1 MSSTDMSP
9 TDLSSPAATV
19 PVVIL
24 DDVFVLYQNVVALR
38 GLSLALHRGERV
50 VVRGPSGSGKSTL
63 VNVVTGQV
71 PPTAGVLAFT
81 VDGCIVSGEALR
93 RRGQLCVV
101 TQGSGRELIPEI
113 SCERNV
119 AITMQLAGASHS
131 DAMKRAH
138 QALAQFD
145 ISYLANRMPTDISSG
160 EAQRVALAAAL
171 SASPSIIVADE
182 PTGDLD
188 RASADRVYSQ
198 LSAHVE
204 ETGAAL
210 LLVSH
215 DERAE
220 AIADRVLTIRDGRL
234 ERVRERG
241 SQVSAFAID
250 PRGWMRL
257 PEHERLLAGISDRAA
272 VSLVQH
278 EDSPSLRVASIGHAR
293 DPRANADLIDAAV
306 RTAGELVATGTEISV
321 TIDGITALTPVSFE
335 VRRGDLTVIAGP
347 SGSGKTTL
355 LSVLGG
361 LRGPSTGSLVWVDKP
376 SKVFSAQVAGFA
388 DDATLR
394 ENVTLSTSLRN
405 DNVNES
411 ELVDLLRA
419 LGIDALA
426 SRPVRTLS
434 GGERQR
440 TGVARALL
448 CSAELMLIDEPTS
461 QLDEVSARRTIEQL
475 RVVARRGVAVVVAS
489 HDDAVI
495 AAADVV
501 VRVG

>member
-1 MSSTDMSP
+1 MS
-9 TDLSSPAATV
+9 V
-19 PVVIL
+19 PVVMF

-71 PPTAGVLAFT
+71 QPTAGVLAFS
-81 VDGCIVSGEALR
+81 VNERAVLGEDLR
-93 RRGQLCVV
+93 RRGLLSVV

-113 SCERNV
+113 SCARNI
-119 AITMQLAGASHS
+119 AITTELTGVS
-131 DAMKRAH
+131 RA
-138 QALAQFD
+138 QAAEHARKVLAQFD
-145 ISYLANRMPTDISSG
+145 ILHLANRMPTDISGG

-182 PTGDLD
+182 PTGELD
-188 RASADRVYSQ
+188 RASADQVYAL
-198 LSAHVE
+198 LSAQVE
-204 ETGAAL
+204 ATGAAL

-241 SQVSAFAID
+241 STVSAFAID

-257 PEHERLLAGISDRAA
+257 PEHERSLVGMTDRAV
-272 VSLVQH
+272 VSLADDDRSV
-278 EDSPSLRVASIGHAR
+278 LRVAS
-293 DPRANADLIDAAV
+293 
-306 RTAGELVATGTEISV
+306 AGMASATGLGAETVHAARRIAGGVVITGTDVSV
-321 TIDGITALTPVSFE
+321 VIDGVVALAPVSLE
-335 VRRGDLTVIAGP
+335 VRQGDFTVIAGP

-361 LRGPSTGSLVWVDKP
+361 LRTPSSGSSVRVNDI
-376 SKVFSAQVAGFA
+376 STVFAAQVAGFA
-388 DDATLR
+388 DDATVR
-394 ENVTLSTSLRN
+394 DNVLLSSALRN
-405 DNVNES
+405 DDVNES
-411 ELVDLLRA
+411 VLMDLLRA
-419 LGIDALA
+419 LGIEALVD
-426 SRPVRTLS
+426 RPVRTLS

-448 CSAELMLIDEPTS
+448 CSARLMLIDEPTS
-461 QLDEVSARRTIEQL
+461 QLDEVSAKRMIEQL
-475 RVVARRGVAVVVAS
+475 RAVASRGVAVVVAS

-495 AAADVV
+495 AAADAV

>member
-1 MSSTDMSP
+1 MSAS
-9 TDLSSPAATV
+9 
-19 PVVIL
+19 VVTF

-71 PPTAGVLAFT
+71 QPTAGVLTFSI
-81 VDGCIVSGEALR
+81 DGRMVLGEDLR

-113 SCERNV
+113 SCARNV
-119 AITMQLAGASHS
+119 AITTELTGAS
-131 DAMKRAH
+131 RA
-138 QALAQFD
+138 QAADRAREVLAQFD
-145 ISYLANRMPTDISSG
+145 ILHLANRMPTDISSG

-182 PTGDLD
+182 PTGELD
-188 RASADRVYSQ
+188 RASADQIYAL

-204 ETGAAL
+204 ASGAAL

-241 SQVSAFAID
+241 STVSAFAID

-257 PEHERLLAGISDRAA
+257 PEHERSLVGITDRAV
-272 VSLVQH
+272 VSLADDDHSV
-278 EDSPSLRVASIGHAR
+278 LRVASAGMVSPGGLSTESVHAAGR
-293 DPRANADLIDAAV
+293 I
-306 RTAGELVATGTEISV
+306 AGEIVMSGTDVSVA
-321 TIDGITALTPVSFE
+321 IDGVVALAPVSLE

-361 LRGPSTGSLVWVDKP
+361 LRAPSTGSLVRVDNTP
-376 SKVFSAQVAGFA
+376 AVFAAQVAGFA
-388 DDATLR
+388 DDATVR
-394 ENVTLSTSLRN
+394 ENVLLSSALRN
-405 DNVNES
+405 DNLNES
-411 ELVDLLRA
+411 VLMDLLRA
-419 LGIDALA
+419 LGIDALVD
-426 SRPVRTLS
+426 RPVRTLS

-448 CSAELMLIDEPTS
+448 CSAQLMLIDEPTS
-461 QLDEVSARRTIEQL
+461 QLDEVSAKRTIEQL
-475 RVVARRGVAVVVAS
+475 RAVAGRGVAVVVAS

-495 AAADVV
+495 AAADTV